1 MRFSEFKSV
10 EYNFLKEAKGIFG
23 REAGDKFVHGDGRE
37 YAIVEV
43 VAFPDA
49 QTKKFESPEDRDA
62 AIEQFEN
69 DHHEEIEWVN
79 TPAANLLAYAVAVL
93 ADQDGGHVYW
103 GKYLQFIKPNML
115 GVWANKEVPAGWNLL
130 NKNSQKLK
138 AGFDPQNLIKT
149 ERKFVGVDSIIRT
162 VESNTPDAVRNTFV
176 EALKDLSQGKGGLV
190 FPGLSEQLPAIRD
203 YFGEIMQPVGLMGG
217 VILGQAEEAR
227 QLLAGGANW
236 RDCTVFWPMAM
247 NAALCDSFIIAPN
260 GQEIGISSKGGSGAK
275 ASAKNLYDAYKKAEK
290 EGNQEL
296 IDNAQFTIKICT
308 IIAEE
313 SAKNGPIKICEYLGV
328 EGIDQELQQEI
339 DQYMETG
346 KSDLEGISAKAVA
359 VLKPYRVQLSTKGF
373 NAGFALLSAVA
384 KTAASAINEKPEFSK
399 GALLLL
405 NQSSIIQIYTKM
417 NKKGEDAVLTDFKSV
432 YPPNFQG
439 ELKVDGGKNYYSSR
453 VGGKMAFYFS

>member
-1 MRFSEFKSV
+1 MRRTLEIMDTTLRDGEQTSGVSFTSLEKLTLAKLLLQELKVDRIEIASARVSDGEFNAVKEITSWASSQGLIEAIEV
-10 EYNFLKEAKGIFG
+10 LTFVDNGVSIQWMKEAG
-23 REAGDKFVHGDGRE
+23 
-37 YAIVEV
+37 
-43 VAFPDA
+43 A
-49 QTKKFESPEDRDA
+49 QV
-62 AIEQFEN
+62 Q
-69 DHHEEIEWVN
+69 
-79 TPAANLLAYAVAVL
+79 NLLTKGSMNHL
-93 ADQDGGHVYW
+93 KHQ
-103 GKYLQFIKPNML
+103 
-115 GVWANKEVPAGWNLL
+115 L
-130 NKNSQKLK
+130 NQ
-138 AGFDPQNLIKT
+138 
-149 ERKFVGVDSIIRT
+149 
-162 VESNTPDAVRNTFV
+162 TPDQHFKN
-176 EALKDLSQGKGGLV
+176 
-190 FPGLSEQLPAIRD
+190 
-203 YFGEIMQPVGLMGG
+203 
-217 VILGQAEEAR
+217 
-227 QLLAGGANW
+227 
-236 RDCTVFWPMAM
+236 
-247 NAALCDSFIIAPN
+247 
-260 GQEIGISSKGGSGAK
+260 ISISI
-275 ASAKNLYDAYKKAEK
+275 KKAEK